1 MSTSVGTRTVAH
13 TRIETAVF
21 LSDTIMGAFIEI
33 VAALGLS
40 HAYLTSQWTLIE
52 NALKQ
57 WIEEGSLDEVVLE
70 CGPSDQPYSVFEI
83 PVRYSYGTGEVEY
96 VANKARLAR
105 YMAKLDSVPA
115 GATYRVVA
123 SHNGTRTPMPGWSS
137 TSRASTDGMSSFS
150 VGSLGRAPD
159 ASISG
164 RYLTRGG

>member
-1 MSTSVGTRTVAH
+1 MSTSVGTRTAAH
-13 TRIETAVF
+13 TRTETAVF
-21 LSDTIMGAFIEI
+21 LSDTIMGTFTEV

-40 HAYLTSQWTLIE
+40 HSYLTSQWTLIE

-57 WIEEGSLDEVVLE
+57 WIEEGSLKEVVFE
-70 CGPSDQPYSVFEI
+70 CGPSDKPYAVFEI
-83 PVRYSYGTGEVEY
+83 PLRYSSGTGEAEY

-105 YMAKLDSVPA
+105 YMAKLSSVPS

-123 SHNGTRTPMPGWSS
+123 SHNGNRTPMPGWSS
-137 TSRASTDGMSSFS
+137 TSRASTDGMSAFS